1 MGRSGRPRIHYVE
14 LHLSAV
20 KLTLMGRQRP
30 ASFPRTVWA
39 SFFPLPP
46 PLDPGL
52 KDGARGPYL
61 KVLPLGR
68 FQPYGRRQRQQGKF
82 KT

>member
-1 MGRSGRPRIHYVE
+1 MGRSGRPRIQYVE

-20 KLTLMGRQRP
+20 KIDLMGRQRP

-52 KDGARGPYL
+52 KDGAREPYL
-61 KVLPLGR
+61 KVEVSALQAPSTAAR
-68 FQPYGRRQRQQGKF
+68 KVQNVTK
-82 KT
+82 